1 MKKCPK
7 CGEENL
13 STATICQKCNAPIS
27 DVADSAIDSEFFF
40 EKINKREKFA
50 KIIKL
55 VLVPLYYIIYIIFY
69 IKCIM
74 TDKTTAL
81 PLCVPIFFP
90 IAYLLLMFKADSL
103 FRIKHIFDIDS
114 PEKVQLSDWY
124 YLSSK
129 ISACL
134 MLALGLFMVIYVY
147 FCIKTDGGAVI
158 NIG

>member
-13 STATICQKCNAPIS
+13 STSSVCQKCAAPLT
-27 DVADSAIDSEFFF
+27 DVPDSKADSEHYF
-40 EKINKREKFA
+40 EKINKREKFG

-55 VLVPLYYIIYIIFY
+55 VLVPLYYIVYLIFY
-69 IKCIM
+69 IKCVL
-74 TDKTTAL
+74 TDKSTAA

-90 IAYLLLMFKADSL
+90 IVYLLLMFKADSL
-103 FRIKHIFDIDS
+103 FRFNHMFDIDNV
-114 PEKVQLSDWY
+114 EKVELSDWY

-134 MLALGLFMVIYVY
+134 VLALGLFMVIYVY
-147 FCIKTDGGAVI
+147 FSLTHDGGVTI
-158 NIG
+158 NVG